1 MLIKIDDIEFDPK
14 DIKQLYPAAVIK
26 TGDGDETTQV
36 SMQWIENEGKGKVD
50 LVGYAIYVHLGEEDV
65 HEFMYDTREE
75 MDTVSAQIAEQI
87 KNRRDGR

>member
-1 MLIKIDDIEFDPK
+1 MLITIENIEFDPK
-14 DIKQLYPAAVIK
+14 DIMQLYPAAVIR

-50 LVGYAIYVHLGEEDV
+50 LVGYAIYVHLGEDDV
-65 HEFMYDTREE
+65 HEFMYDTKEE

>member
-1 MLIKIDDIEFDPK
+1 MLITIENIEFDPK
-14 DIKQLYPAAVIK
+14 DIMQLYPAAVIR

-50 LVGYAIYVHLGEEDV
+50 LVGYAIYVHLAEDDV
-65 HEFMYDTREE
+65 HEFMYNTKEE